1 MFLCVS
7 VVFMWCI
14 SLFVEWIYIFS
25 FHLYNSLQVPPF
37 FALQFIL
44 CFHSLCGTQI
54 TPFVIFY
61 FLSFSRSLLLF
72 LWLFRNFIIVMM
84 ENGTLCLWK
93 LCVFLLSVCA
103 RARVKRK
110 SSHMDFS
117 LLFFRRTQH
126 TRKEENCIQNLT
138 FNSTASFP
146 VFFLWFAT
154 SMHFLR
160 CSQLV

>member
-44 CFHSLCGTQI
+44 CFRSLCGTQI
-54 TPFVIFY
+54 TPFFIFY
-61 FLSFSRSLLLF
+61 SLF
-72 LWLFRNFIIVMM
+72 LVVCCFFYGRFETLSSLWWKTELCAC
-84 ENGTLCLWK
+84 EN
-93 LCVFLLSVCA
+93 CVFSYWVCA

-146 VFFLWFAT
+146 VFF
-154 SMHFLR
+154 
-160 CSQLV
+160 CGSQRQCTF